1 MKASS
6 GSPRFLKVYQSGK
19 FLTCRFLFI
28 PKPGTLYF
36 NSNAFSADFPI
47 FLFRSLIF
55 GYGSYKALSY
65 FICKIDCEEFRTL
78 SRLLFALIDKNGRM
92 C

>member
-36 NSNAFSADFPI
+36 NSNAFSAEFSDI
-47 FLFRSLIF
+47 LISELFF
-55 GYGSYKALSY
+55 GYGRYKSAAVFY
-65 FICKIDCEEFRTL
+65 FISKIDL
-78 SRLLFALIDKNGRM
+78 
-92 C
+92 